1 MSTAAER
8 FAAAR
13 QRQQDLTGGLRHFT
27 DSLEYEL
34 DPFQVQAC
42 RALQRGAGV
51 LVAAPTG
58 SGKTVVGEYAA
69 FLALRAGGRAFYT
82 TPMKALSNQKF
93 REFQAVFGVN
103 QVGLLTGD
111 NSINPHA
118 PIVVMTTE
126 VLRNMVYANP
136 QELEGLHVV
145 VMDEVHYLADRTRG
159 AVWEEVII
167 HVPSPVRIVALSA
180 TVSNAEEFGAWLS
193 HTRGDIE
200 IVVEEHR
207 PVPLD
212 QHIFIEDRIHPLFI
226 RSGTVNPEVLAAV
239 RRMSRVRDRPS
250 HTRRPS
256 RVDIID
262 SLGVRDMLPAVFFI
276 FSRSGCEAAL
286 QQCRSAY
293 LRLTSADERVH
304 IGRIVDDMCSALP
317 AEDLS
322 VLGWHEWRES
332 LLCGIAAHHAG
343 LIPLFKEVVERL
355 FQEGLVKVVFATETL
370 ALGINMPARCVVIER
385 LTKWNGQSHVS
396 VSAGEYTQLTGRAGR
411 RGLDNIGHAV
421 VLWEPSLDLGHLAGL
436 ASTRTYPLNSSFR
449 PTYNMAVNLLQR
461 FGATEAA
468 ALLEKSFAQFQVDA
482 RLAGLSAQSRALEH
496 EADAHSEQVQCHLGN
511 FEEYFAM
518 RTELTSLERSAAG
531 RHSQVQRAEIET
543 SLRHLRRGDV
553 VMVNRGRR
561 SGMAVVLDSAPLKDD
576 ESPRPLVMGVDRVL
590 RRVSWTDF
598 ASSVLRYSHIKIPG
612 HFSPKSANARKRL
625 SEILRSE
632 LSGIDIPAPQAR
644 RNDADEQAI
653 AALRTRM
660 RAHPC
665 HGCHDR
671 EDHARAAA
679 AQARALRESHS
690 LTQRVDSRAGS
701 LGRQFERVCAVL
713 NDLGYLQATP
723 ALHVTASG
731 EVLRRIYADLDLL
744 TAEVIREGLLHGL
757 SAVELVGVAAFCV
770 YETRGDD
777 ARVDVPLKSE
787 NLRRVLPQVYR
798 LWSRIVDVES
808 DYGMSSQRPLDAG
821 FVRPAMAWASGAHL
835 SAVLRAG
842 DVSAGDFVR
851 WVKQI
856 LDWLTHIEN
865 AVQPTDEAVET
876 VREAAAL
883 INRGLVALAPSG

>member
-1 MSTAAER
+1 MSTPAER
-8 FAAAR
+8 FAAAK
-13 QRQQDLTGGLRHFT
+13 QRQQDVTGGLREFT
-27 DSLEYEL
+27 DSLAYEL
-34 DPFQVQAC
+34 DPFQIKAC

-93 REFQAVFGVN
+93 REFQTVFGID

-111 NSINPHA
+111 NSINPQA

-126 VLRNMVYANP
+126 VLRNMVYSDIHG
-136 QELEGLHVV
+136 LTGLHVV

-167 HVPSPVRIVALSA
+167 HVPAPVRIVALSA

-193 HTRGDIE
+193 QTRGDVE

-212 QHIFIEDRIHPLFI
+212 QHVFLEDRLFPLFI
-226 RSGTVNPEVLAAV
+226 RGGTVNPEVLTEV
-239 RRMSRVRDRPS
+239 RRRNRFRERSSHSRRVSRVE
-250 HTRRPS
+250 
-256 RVDIID
+256 VID
-262 SLGVRDMLPAVFFI
+262 ALDARAMLPAVFFI

-286 QQCRSAY
+286 NQCRSAH
-293 LRLTSADERVH
+293 LRLTSAEERVR
-304 IGRIVDDMCSALP
+304 IGEIVDEMCSSLP
-317 AEDLS
+317 SEDLA
-322 VLGWHEWRES
+322 VLGWHEWRDS

-355 FQEGLVKVVFATETL
+355 FQEGLVKIVFATETL

-411 RGLDNIGHAV
+411 RGLDDLGHAV
-421 VLWEPSLDLGHLAGL
+421 VMWEPSLDLGHLAGL

-449 PTYNMAVNLLQR
+449 PTYNMAVNLIQR
-461 FGATEAA
+461 VGAAEAA
-468 ALLEKSFAQFQVDA
+468 VLLEKSFAQFQVDA
-482 RLAGLSAQSRALEH
+482 RLAGLSKQSRALEH
-496 EADAHSEQVQCHLGN
+496 EADAHAELVRCHLGN
-511 FEEYFAM
+511 FEEYFAI
-518 RTELTSLERSAAG
+518 RIELTNIERAAAG
-531 RHSQVQRAEIET
+531 RQSQVQRADIEAG
-543 SLRHLRRGDV
+543 LRQLRRGDV
-553 VMVNRGRR
+553 VLVNRGRR
-561 SGMAVVLDSAPLKDD
+561 TGMAVVLDAAPVKDD
-576 ESPRPLVMGVDRVL
+576 ESARPLVMGVDRVL

-598 ASSVLRYSHIKIPG
+598 TGSVMRYSHIKIPG
-612 HFSPKSANARKRL
+612 SFSPKSATARKRL
-625 SEILRSE
+625 SEVLRSE
-632 LSGIDIPAPQAR
+632 LSGIDIEQPVQR
-644 RNDADEQAI
+644 RNDADEQTI
-653 AALRTRM
+653 ATLRTRL

-679 AQARALRESHS
+679 AHARALRESRS
-690 LTQRVDSRAGS
+690 LTHRVDSRAGS

-713 NDLGYLQATP
+713 LDLGYLRANP
-723 ALHVTASG
+723 DLHVSPSG

-744 TAEVIREGLLHGL
+744 TAEVIREGLLQGL
-757 SAVELVGVAAFCV
+757 SATDLVGLAAFCV

-787 NLRRVLPQVYR
+787 SLRTVLPQVYR

-808 DYGMSSQRPLDAG
+808 DHGMNSQRPLDAG
-821 FVRPAMAWASGAHL
+821 FVRPALAWATGAQL

-842 DVSAGDFVR
+842 DISAGDFVR
-851 WVKQI
+851 WIKQI
-856 LDWLTHIEN
+856 LDWLAH
-865 AVQPTDEAVET
+865 VESALEPSNET
-876 VREAAAL
+876 ATAIREAAAL
-883 INRGLVALAPSG
+883 INRGLVSLAPSG